1 MLSLSI
7 IPAQCSVPPTTP
19 MLAPPNRLCCHS
31 TMAVRSSC
39 VQWTTATAPA
49 CPLCLDTMATLPTHA
64 HPLSLGRR
72 SFRTQCPPQ
81 LPLCPSQCR
90 TSQCGATGLALHRAI
105 GTPTSTAS
113 MENLLLNTMSPV
125 NHFFPHSLFLSLAS
139 FPFAFSLFILS
150 SCKTTIT
157 FRWHFVSFYI
167 SQGKA
172 CGLPSHISSFSS
184 LLKSLSATVRSF
196 EKREFVVVLLKLKT
210 GHG

>member
-7 IPAQCSVPPTTP
+7 IPARCSVPPTTP
-19 MLAPPNRLCCHS
+19 TLAPPNRLCCHS

-49 CPLCLDTMATLPTHA
+49 CPLCPDTMATLPTRA

-81 LPLCPSQCR
+81 LPPCPSQCR

-125 NHFFPHSLFLSLAS
+125 NHFFPPFPLSFSCFFSFCFLSVY
-139 FPFAFSLFILS
+139 FV
-150 SCKTTIT
+150 IT
-157 FRWHFVSFYI
+157 
-167 SQGKA
+167 
-172 CGLPSHISSFSS
+172 
-184 LLKSLSATVRSF
+184 
-196 EKREFVVVLLKLKT
+196 
-210 GHG
+210 